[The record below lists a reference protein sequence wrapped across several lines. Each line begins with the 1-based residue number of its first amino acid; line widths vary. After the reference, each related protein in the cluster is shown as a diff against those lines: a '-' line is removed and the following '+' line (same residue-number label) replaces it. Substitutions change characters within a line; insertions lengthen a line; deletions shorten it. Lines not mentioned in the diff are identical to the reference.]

1 MTMEILAKLG
11 GDLHAKLGKSGLVL
25 AVWFDFVCGTSTS
38 AIIAACAGWD
48 MPCRMLGRCRFGT
61 PLDRE
66 IGDMV
71 PGPGTTPSKWTGEK
85 QFTYVRYDPDVTQAG
100 LKTLRLGDI
109 RPVNVQV
116 MDSVEYIREIQR
128 IGAAYAQ
135 KCVSLGHV
143 HPFCILD
150 ASTRMVVV

>member
-11 GDLHAKLGKSGLVL
+11 EDLHAKLGKSGLVL
-25 AVWFDFVCGTSTS
+25 AVWFDFICGTSTN

-85 QFTYVRYDPDVTQAG
+85 QFTYVRYDPDVTQAE
-100 LKTLRLGDI
+100 LKTLGLGDI
-109 RPVNVQV
+109 RPENV
-116 MDSVEYIREIQR
+116 
-128 IGAAYAQ
+128 
-135 KCVSLGHV
+135 
-143 HPFCILD
+143 
-150 ASTRMVVV
+150 

>member
-48 MPCRMLGRCRFGT
+48 MPCRMLGKCRFGT

-71 PGPGTTPSKWTGEK
+71 PGPGTTPSKWTGQK

-100 LKTLRLGDI
+100 LKTLGLGDI
-109 RPVNVQV
+109 RPENVHV

-150 ASTRMVVV
+150 ASTRTVVV

>member
-25 AVWFDFVCGTSTS
+25 AVWFDFVCGTSTN

-48 MPCRMLGRCRFGT
+48 MACRMLGNCRFGA

-71 PGPGTTPSKWTGEK
+71 PGPGTTPSKWTGER
-85 QFTYVRYDPDVTQAG
+85 QFTYVRYDPNVTQAG

-128 IGAAYAQ
+128 INSAYARRY
-135 KCVSLGHV
+135 VSLGHV

-150 ASTRMVVV
+150 ASTRTVVV